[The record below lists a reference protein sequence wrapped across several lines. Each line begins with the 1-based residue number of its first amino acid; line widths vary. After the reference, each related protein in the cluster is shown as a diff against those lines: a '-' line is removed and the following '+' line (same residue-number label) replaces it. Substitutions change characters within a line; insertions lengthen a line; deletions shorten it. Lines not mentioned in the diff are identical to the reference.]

1 MIKRRVKGRIGY
13 VAVLDRIGYFEGHSF
28 FRAVLQESVPNERTL
43 RNGAIVRFSLKAWK
57 CAKQPKCGMRVR
69 LKRLVLFGYG
79 WRANLV
85 EMETDESRQQD
96 VAPTVSRVEHVH
108 ASS

>member
-1 MIKRRVKGRIGY
+1 
-13 VAVLDRIGYFEGHSF
+13 
-28 FRAVLQESVPNERTL
+28 
-43 RNGAIVRFSLKAWK
+43 
-57 CAKQPKCGMRVR
+57 
-69 LKRLVLFGYG
+69 LKRLALFGYG

-85 EMETDESRQQD
+85 EMETDESQQQD